1 MGEKWGP
8 GPDSKTDPCAPL
20 GPGNFLSIYFLM
32 VRPVSIDQYACLGCR
47 LLGHYWA
54 GLLLAL
60 DSGVGL
66 FL

>member
-8 GPDSKTDPCAPL
+8 GPDSKTDPCAP
-20 GPGNFLSIYFLM
+20 GNFLLIFSNG
-32 VRPVSIDQYACLGCR
+32 RPVSIDQYACLGCR